1 MPTRNATAVW
11 QGTLKE
17 GSGSVKYGTFDNPY
31 SFTSRFEDGEGTN
44 PEELLGAAHAGCFTM
59 ALNNRLFSNGFS
71 PNRVTTTAKVHLTK
85 GEAGFS
91 ISQIDLV
98 VEADVPG
105 IEDSVFQEHAE
116 ATKDGCIVS
125 KALGAV
131 PMTLDAKLV

>member
-17 GSGSVKYGTFDNPY
+17 GSGSVQYGTFDNPY
-31 SFTSRFEDGEGTN
+31 SFSSRFEEGQGTN

-59 ALNNRLFSNGFS
+59 ALNNRLFSNGFE
-71 PNRVTTTAKVHLTK
+71 PKRVTTTAKVHLTK

-98 VEADVPG
+98 VEAEVPG
-105 IEDSVFQEHAE
+105 IDNAAFQEHAE

-125 KALGAV
+125 KALSAV

>member
-1 MPTRNATAVW
+1 MPTRDATAVW

-17 GSGSVKYGTFDNPY
+17 GAGSVKYGTFDNPY

-44 PEELLGAAHAGCFTM
+44 PEELLGAAHAGCFAM

-71 PNRVTTTAKVHLTK
+71 PNRVSATAKVHLTK

-105 IEDSVFQEHAE
+105 IEDAVFQEHAT
-116 ATKDGCIVS
+116 ATKDTCIVS
-125 KALGAV
+125 KALSAV

>member
-17 GSGSVKYGTFDNPY
+17 GSGSVQYGTFDNPY
-31 SFTSRFEDGEGTN
+31 SFTSRFEDGAGTN
-44 PEELLGAAHAGCFTM
+44 PEELLGAAHAGCYAM
-59 ALNNRLFSNGFS
+59 ALNNRLFSNGFE
-71 PNRVTTTAKVHLTK
+71 PKRVSATAKVHLTK

-98 VEADVPG
+98 VEAEVPG
-105 IEDSVFQEHAE
+105 IEDAAFQEHAT
-116 ATKDGCIVS
+116 ATKDTCIVS
-125 KALGAV
+125 KALSAV